1 MAPRPSSPPPAAK
14 LGELEHEVLSLVW
27 KKGPISA
34 ERCRESLKR
43 PLKES
48 TVRTVLRRLEEKGF
62 ITHAVEGR
70 TFLYAAAERPSDVA
84 ARAVKG
90 VIDRFCGG
98 SLEALLVGLVDRDVV
113 DEKELE
119 RLARKIA
126 AARASAKA
134 EGEKS

>member
-1 MAPRPSSPPPAAK
+1 MPQRHREPPPAAK

-27 KKGPISA
+27 NKGPISA
-34 ERCRESLKR
+34 EACREGIRR

-62 ITHAVEGR
+62 IAHTVEGR
-70 TFLYAAAERPSDVA
+70 TFMYSASEKPGDVA

-90 VIDRFCGG
+90 VMDRFCGG
-98 SLEALLVGLVDRDVV
+98 SLEALLVGLVDRDVI
-113 DEKELE
+113 DGDELE

-126 AARASAKA
+126 AARTASKS
-134 EGEKS
+134 EGE

>member
-1 MAPRPSSPPPAAK
+1 MPQKPPETPPAAK

-27 KKGPISA
+27 SKGPISA
-34 ERCRESLKR
+34 EACRENLRR

-62 ITHAVEGR
+62 IAHTVDGR
-70 TFLYAAAERPSDVA
+70 TFMYSASEKPADVA
-84 ARAVKG
+84 ARAVQG

-98 SLEALLVGLVDRDVV
+98 SMEALLVGLVDRDVI
-113 DEKELE
+113 DGDELE

-126 AARASAKA
+126 AARASSKSA
-134 EGEKS
+134 GEKS